1 MTEANKTKLIAEGVF
16 DITTVVYS
24 LLRQHVTPSGDY
36 PDSRMVFHKIYDW
49 AVSFEEQEPGEEY
62 MIEIEEYAIKKFYEN
77 YEELTGYGG
86 TNDRIH
92 AS

>member
-1 MTEANKTKLIAEGVF
+1 MEKPANDYTRKIAECVF

-24 LLRQHVTPSGDY
+24 LLREHCKGDY